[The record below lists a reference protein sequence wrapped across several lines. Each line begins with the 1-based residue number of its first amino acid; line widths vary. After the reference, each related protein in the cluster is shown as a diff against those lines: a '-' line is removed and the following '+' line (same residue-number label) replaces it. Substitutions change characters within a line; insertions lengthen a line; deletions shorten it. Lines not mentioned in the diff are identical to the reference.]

1 MRKILCAMLV
11 AVSLTAL
18 TIPTNAQSDKDILSF
33 RDMAGVSGPFRGPT
47 NAIRGIGGG
56 GANWLIDEGRGELRR
71 DGRLRIRVRGLVL
84 ESTGANP
91 AATFKGAVSCQTI
104 DANGAAAVTN
114 VFTEEFPATPTG
126 DADID
131 AVVALPTR
139 CFAPI
144 IFVTNAAGRWFAVT
158 GF

>member
-1 MRKILCAMLV
+1 MRKIVSAMMLLV
-11 AVSLTAL
+11 ALSALSLSAS
-18 TIPTNAQSDKDILSF
+18 AQSDKDILSF

-47 NAIRGIGGG
+47 NAIRGIPGG
-56 GANWLIDEGRGELRR
+56 GANWILDEGRGELRR

-91 AATFKGAVSCQTI
+91 SATFKGAVSCQTI
-104 DANGAAAVTN
+104 DANGAPAVTN
-114 VFTEEFPATPTG
+114 VFTEEFPASTTG
-126 DADID
+126 DSDID
-131 AVVALPTR
+131 AVVTLPPR

-158 GF
+158 GY

>member
-1 MRKILCAMLV
+1 MRKILCAIV
-11 AVSLTAL
+11 AALSLTAL
-18 TIPTNAQSDKDILSF
+18 SSATHAQSDKDILSF
-33 RDMAGVSGPFRGPT
+33 RDMAGVSGPYRGPT
-47 NAIRGIGGG
+47 NAIRGIPGG

-91 AATFKGAVSCQTI
+91 SATFKGAVSCQTI
-104 DANGAAAVTN
+104 DAAGAAAVTN

-131 AVVALPTR
+131 AVVTLPSR

-158 GF
+158 GY